1 MIVTASLDLSQ
12 GGEVRG
18 YPEDPTDVLIYA
30 GEDVTGADLGD
41 QLDRAL
47 EAIANCRLIRE
58 GHVFSTAIQHAVSAG
73 IVKHL
78 YAYKM
83 DETGE
88 IWNDADEEEVEVA
101 EHFHPGEYLGCRKDH
116 RA

>member
-12 GGEVRG
+12 GGEVKG

-30 GEDVTGADLGD
+30 GDDVALGEIEQ
-41 QLDRAL
+41 QLVEAL

-58 GHVFSTAIQHAVSAG
+58 GHVFSTEIQHAVSAG

-78 YAYKM
+78 YAYRM
-83 DETGE
+83 GEDGE
-88 IWNDADEEEVEVA
+88 IWTEETGR
-101 EHFHPGEYLGCRKDH
+101 HLP
-116 RA
+116 